1 MNATAVHGL
10 RRFVRIPF
18 NAPVELR
25 IAGLTL
31 SVQLV
36 DISLRGALVESAEPQ
51 ALELHTPCRLVLP
64 LADSED
70 GAIHMNGSIVHL
82 EGRHI
87 GMQVLDLG
95 IVDLTRLRRL
105 IELNTGDSD
114 LVDRELSLLF
124 AKPR

>member
-1 MNATAVHGL
+1 MNASAVHGL

-18 NAPVELR
+18 DAPVALR
-25 IAGLTL
+25 LPDLTL
-31 SVQLV
+31 SVQLG
-36 DISLRGALVESAEPQ
+36 DISLRGALMESAEPQ
-51 ALELHTPCRLVLP
+51 ALELHSLCSLVLP
-64 LADSED
+64 LADSAD

-87 GMQVLDLG
+87 GMRILDLG

-105 IELNTGDSD
+105 IQLNTGDSD

-124 AKPR
+124 AKPC